1 VRAPISTEEERTAFL
16 EALERSLRPLMPV
29 VFKYGVSFQD
39 LSEAMSSVYLSAV
52 SERLEEQGRSLTESR
67 LGQMTGISKGE
78 VQKLQATRGSRE
90 QQRATAA
97 KRTEQ
102 LSQLLSFWHDNS
114 RFSTPYGAPL
124 ELSLKPE
131 GTFRTFD
138 QLILESGVTL
148 DRESAIKHLVDA
160 RCIEI
165 HGTHFIRCVNR
176 SLISANADVTQIH
189 YIGRSSAALNTTLV
203 HNFMRDKSEDA
214 FFERTLISDFPLS
227 ETGKSQLQ
235 FQLKLEGAD
244 FINELDKWVSGKES
258 DFFDK
263 NGKRFGVTMF
273 LFDGGK
279 VPATPI
285 YDQS

>member
-1 VRAPISTEEERTAFL
+1 MRRLLGFVRCAFALLAVST
-16 EALERSLRPLMPV
+16 AL
-29 VFKYGVSFQD
+29 
-39 LSEAMSSVYLSAV
+39 LSA
-52 SERLEEQGRSLTESR
+52 SDD
-67 LGQMTGISKGE
+67 SKE
-78 VQKLQATRGSRE
+78 PK
-90 QQRATAA
+90 
-97 KRTEQ
+97 
-102 LSQLLSFWHDNS
+102 W
-114 RFSTPYGAPL
+114 
-124 ELSLKPE
+124 
-131 GTFRTFD
+131 
-138 QLILESGVTL
+138 
-148 DRESAIKHLVDA
+148 
-160 RCIEI
+160 IEI

-203 HNFMRDKSEDA
+203 HNLMRDKSEDA

-258 DFFDK
+258 EFSDK

-279 VPATPI
+279 AQATPV
-285 YDQS
+285 YDHS